1 MQGTEMKGIVKLAAL
16 LATLGLALSLS
27 GTAQSGAADENA
39 AYAKLKALL
48 PPGPNAKL
56 CLSRNYD
63 ARHMKRHPKQ
73 TVTKVVLYLR
83 YVPLSDADA
92 TLVSTENGGTEKR
105 AFRYD
110 FTLAATVK
118 GKGTYYAAGDCASAE
133 GIGCGVDCDGGGI
146 EIEPLAGKESVLM
159 RLERIRMTPGCEGEG
174 SEVDLEGG
182 EDDKVFKLGA
192 APLSVCKKVQKI
204 LDTPVD

>member
-1 MQGTEMKGIVKLAAL
+1 MQSIAKLAAL
-16 LATLGLALSLS
+16 GLAIGLS
-27 GTAQSGAADENA
+27 GAADSRAADENA

-48 PPGPNAKL
+48 PPGPKAKL
-56 CLSRNYD
+56 CLARTYD

-73 TVTKVVLYLR
+73 TVAGVVLYLR
-83 YVPLSDADA
+83 YVPLSDEDA
-92 TLVSTENGGTEKR
+92 TLVTTEDGGTEKR
-105 AFRYD
+105 PFRYD

-118 GKGTYYAAGDCASAE
+118 GKGTYYAAGDCASAQA
-133 GIGCGVDCDGGGI
+133 IGCGVDCDGGGI
-146 EIEPLAGKESVLM
+146 EIEPLAGKDTVLM

-192 APLSVCKKVQKI
+192 APLSICKKVQKI
-204 LDTPVD
+204 LDTPLD